1 MKATSRSSTPFLN
14 ELAGFGLLI
23 VLWAVLSLFFPVYI
37 IPSPVEVLQNL
48 PDFLN
53 ARFFAALAITLWR
66 IFVGFSISILIG
78 TALATLLSNTK
89 LSDPVSAM
97 VQAFQVIPAVTVG
110 VILVIVFGV
119 GSAPPILLITLMTLP
134 LIFMNTL
141 QALKFPDPKQVEY
154 LDSIKADRKLRF
166 STLMKPQ
173 IIRITRINLILGFSM
188 ASKIAVTGEFIGSQD
203 GLGYL
208 LNKARLVFAMKEVF
222 FYILLFILLTVLFQG
237 LVELVYATFLRK
249 YTYGD

>member
-1 MKATSRSSTPFLN
+1 MKATRRSSTPFLN
-14 ELAGFGLLI
+14 ELVGLGLLI
-23 VLWAVLSLFFPVYI
+23 FLWAVLSLFFPVYI
-37 IPSPVEVLQNL
+37 IPSPVEVFQSAQEVLN
-48 PDFLN
+48 PSFLS
-53 ARFFAALAITLWR
+53 ALGITLWR
-66 IFVGFSISILIG
+66 IFVGFSISIFIG
-78 TALATLLSNTK
+78 TALAALLSNTK

-110 VILVIVFGV
+110 VILVIIFGI
-119 GSAPPILLITLMTLP
+119 GSAPPMALITLMTLP

-141 QALKFPDPKQVEY
+141 QALKSPDPKQVEY

-166 STLMKPQ
+166 STIMKPQ
-173 IIRITRINLILGFSM
+173 IIKITRINLILGFSM

-208 LNKARLVFAMKEVF
+208 LNRARLVFAMKEVF
-222 FYILLFILLTVLFQG
+222 FYILLFILLTVVFQG
-237 LVELVYATFLRK
+237 LVEMVFVTFLRK

>member
-1 MKATSRSSTPFLN
+1 
-14 ELAGFGLLI
+14 
-23 VLWAVLSLFFPVYI
+23 LWAVLALFFPVYI
-37 IPSPVEVLQNL
+37 IPSPVEVLKNA

-53 ARFFAALAITLWR
+53 TSFFAALGITLWR
-66 IFVGFSISILIG
+66 IFAGFSISIIAG
-78 TALATLLSNTK
+78 TALATLLANTK

-110 VILVIVFGV
+110 VILVIIFGV
-119 GSAPPILLITLMTLP
+119 GSAPPIVLITLMTLP

-141 QALKFPDPKQVEY
+141 QALKFPDQKQVEY
-154 LDSIKADRKLRF
+154 LDSIKADRKLHF
-166 STLMKPQ
+166 SIIMKPQ
-173 IIRITRINLILGFSM
+173 IIKITRTNLILGFSM

-237 LVELVYATFLRK
+237 LVELVYATSLRK
-249 YTYGD
+249 YTYGE

>member
-1 MKATSRSSTPFLN
+1 MKATRQSSTPFLN
-14 ELAGFGLLI
+14 ELIGFGLLI
-23 VLWAVLSLFFPVYI
+23 ILWAVLSLFFPVYI
-37 IPSPVEVLQNL
+37 IPSPVEVLKAS

-53 ARFFAALAITLWR
+53 AHFFAALGITLWR
-66 IFVGFSISILIG
+66 IFVGFSISIFIG
-78 TALATLLSNTK
+78 TTLATLLVNTK
-89 LSDPVSAM
+89 LSEPFSAM

-119 GSAPPILLITLMTLP
+119 GSAPPIVLVTLMTLP

-166 STLMKPQ
+166 STIMKPQ
-173 IIRITRINLILGFSM
+173 IIKITRTNLILGFSM

-208 LNKARLVFAMKEVF
+208 LNKARMVFAMKEVF

>member
-1 MKATSRSSTPFLN
+1 MKATRRSSTPFLN
-14 ELAGFGLLI
+14 ELVGLGLLI
-23 VLWAVLSLFFPVYI
+23 ILWAVLSLFFPVYI
-37 IPSPVEVLQNL
+37 IPSPTEVLSSL
-48 PDFLN
+48 PEILN
-53 ARFFAALAITLWR
+53 NQFFPALGITLWR
-66 IFVGFSISILIG
+66 IFVGFSISIFIG
-78 TALATLLSNTK
+78 TVLAALLSNTK

-110 VILVIVFGV
+110 VILVIIFGI
-119 GSAPPILLITLMTLP
+119 GSASPIVLITLMTLP

-154 LDSIKADRKLRF
+154 LDSIKADQKLRF

-173 IIRITRINLILGFSM
+173 ILKITRTNLILGFSM
-188 ASKIAVTGEFIGSQD
+188 ASKIAITGEFIGSQD

-208 LNKARLVFAMKEVF
+208 LNRARLVFAMKEVF
-222 FYILLFILLTVLFQG
+222 FYILLFILLTVVFQG
-237 LVELVYATFLRK
+237 LVEMVFVTFLRK

>member
-1 MKATSRSSTPFLN
+1 
-14 ELAGFGLLI
+14 
-23 VLWAVLSLFFPVYI
+23 
-37 IPSPVEVLQNL
+37 
-48 PDFLN
+48 
-53 ARFFAALAITLWR
+53 
-66 IFVGFSISILIG
+66 
-78 TALATLLSNTK
+78 
-89 LSDPVSAM
+89 M

-110 VILVIVFGV
+110 VILVIIFGI
-119 GSAPPILLITLMTLP
+119 GSAPPMALITLMTLP

-166 STLMKPQ
+166 STIMKPPQ
-173 IIRITRINLILGFSM
+173 IIKITRINLILGFSM

-237 LVELVYATFLRK
+237 LVELVYAIFLRK

>member
-1 MKATSRSSTPFLN
+1 MKATRRSSTPFLN
-14 ELAGFGLLI
+14 ELIGFGLLI
-23 VLWAVLSLFFPVYI
+23 ILWAVLSLFFPVYI
-37 IPSPVEVLQNL
+37 IPSPTEVLSSL
-48 PDFLN
+48 PEILN
-53 ARFFAALAITLWR
+53 NQFFPALGITLWR
-66 IFVGFSISILIG
+66 IFVGFSISIFIG
-78 TALATLLSNTK
+78 TVLAALLSNTK

-110 VILVIVFGV
+110 VILVIIFGI
-119 GSAPPILLITLMTLP
+119 GSAPPIVLITLMTLP

-154 LDSIKADRKLRF
+154 LDSIKADQKLRF

-173 IIRITRINLILGFSM
+173 ILKITRTNLILGFSM
-188 ASKIAVTGEFIGSQD
+188 ASKIAITGEFIGSQD

-208 LNKARLVFAMKEVF
+208 LNRARLVFAMKEVF
-222 FYILLFILLTVLFQG
+222 FYILLFILLTVVFQG
-237 LVELVYATFLRK
+237 LVEMVFVTFLRK

>member
-1 MKATSRSSTPFLN
+1 MKVTRRSSTPFLN
-14 ELAGFGLLI
+14 ELIGFGLLI
-23 VLWAVLSLFFPVYI
+23 ILWAVLSLFFPVYI
-37 IPSPVEVLQNL
+37 IPSPIEVFRATPELLDTQ
-48 PDFLN
+48 FLS
-53 ARFFAALAITLWR
+53 ALGITLWR
-66 IFVGFSISILIG
+66 VFVGFTISIIIG
-78 TALATLLSNTK
+78 TSLASLLSGTK
-89 LSDPVSAM
+89 LSAPFSAM

-110 VILVIVFGV
+110 VILVIIFGV
-119 GSAPPILLITLMTLP
+119 GSAPPIILITLMTLP
-134 LIFMNTL
+134 LVFMNTL
-141 QALKFPDPKQVEY
+141 QALKFPDPKLLEY

-173 IIRITRINLILGFSM
+173 IIKVTRTNLILGFSM

-222 FYILLFILLTVLFQG
+222 FYIFFFIVLTILFQG
-237 LVELVYATFLRK
+237 LVELIYAISLRK